1 MIVND
6 PCRAFA
12 HGKSNIP
19 LSLFMPTNKRR
30 RLWYDCQSTTFAFR
44 DVTIFLS
51 PTSSSLLSSYFFFLS
66 FLIFVFWFEK
76 WINRDWGREKRKNFA
91 LCFVSIITCMLRF
104 KIDCSYQNG
113 IRDYVYISQPHS
125 TAPHRRIEFYY
136 YFFLP
141 FIGLIVRFA
150 SFERQFIYAY
160 IKILL
165 SFKSVKCATNFY
177 SIAIRAFIVTAKC
190 KSHMV
195 YGSWFQLLC
204 RAIQFFYATHVIYLK
219 TATIATTTTIEWRK

>member
-1 MIVND
+1 MSRICSWQIEHTSFFIHANQQKTKTLIRL
-6 PCRAFA
+6 PKHYFCISRCNNF
-12 HGKSNIP
+12 
-19 LSLFMPTNKRR
+19 SLFN
-30 RLWYDCQSTTFAFR
+30 
-44 DVTIFLS
+44 
-51 PTSSSLLSSYFFFLS
+51 LLQPSFFIFFFLS
-66 FLIFVFWFEK
+66 FLISVFWFEK

-91 LCFVSIITCMLRF
+91 LCFVSIITCTLRF

-219 TATIATTTTIEWRK
+219 TATITTTTTIEWRK